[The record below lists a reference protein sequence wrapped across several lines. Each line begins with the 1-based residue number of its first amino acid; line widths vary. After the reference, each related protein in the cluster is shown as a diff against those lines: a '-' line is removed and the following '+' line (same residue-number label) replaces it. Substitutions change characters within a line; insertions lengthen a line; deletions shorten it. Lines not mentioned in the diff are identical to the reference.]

1 MTYYYVAWGAD
12 DRRVTGAIEAHSR
25 EAALGHLRA
34 RALSV
39 TALEA
44 PGSGLG
50 VAMRLH
56 RALRYGE
63 ACRST
68 FFRSFATLI
77 GAGISV
83 QRALATLIAQSGEG
97 PFAEV
102 LGSIGADVEQGATLS
117 SAMERHPRDM
127 SRLAIAMIRAGETA
141 GTLDAALLG
150 VAEWQERNRELIGKL
165 KSSLAYPTVVSLAA
179 GMLIVFLLTQT
190 MPAFASLF
198 AQAHVPVPEETKVL
212 IAIGRFFGRPAAW
225 VCVVAATSA
234 VAWLLTRLR
243 AKSSRCALALDRLR
257 LSVPVIGAIT
267 TKSVVARFCRT
278 LGSLLHAGV
287 DVVRAIDVTSG
298 VVQSAVY
305 ERALHQLVAALRRG
319 ETLASALEATG
330 AFDPTLLQLVLAG
343 EESGTLD
350 EMMLRLARAY
360 ESQVETAL
368 STLSSVI
375 EPALICALGAAIGTI
390 VASVII
396 PLYAMIGSIK

>member
-12 DRRVTGAIEAHSR
+12 DRRVRGAIEADSR

-44 PGSGLG
+44 GGSGLG
-50 VAMRLH
+50 VVTWLH

-127 SRLAIAMIRAGETA
+127 SRLTIAMIRAGETA
-141 GTLDAALLG
+141 GRLDAALLA
-150 VAEWQERNRELIGKL
+150 VAEWQERNRELLNKL
-165 KSSLAYPTVVSLAA
+165 KSSLAYPAVVTLAA
-179 GMLIVFLLTQT
+179 GVLIVFLLTQT

-198 AQAHVPVPEETKVL
+198 AQARVPLPLETNIL
-212 IAIGRFFGRPAAW
+212 ISVGRLFGRPAAW
-225 VCVVAATSA
+225 IGVIAGTSA
-234 VAWLLTRLR
+234 VAWLLMRLQ
-243 AKSSRCALALDRLR
+243 AGSSTCALAFDHLR
-257 LSVPVIGAIT
+257 LSVPVVGVIIA
-267 TKSVVARFCRT
+267 KSVVARFCRT

-287 DVVRAIDVTSG
+287 DVVRAIEVTAG

-305 ERALHQLVAALRRG
+305 EQALHQLLAALKRG
-319 ETLASALEATG
+319 ETLVGALEATG

-350 EMMLRLARAY
+350 EMLLRLAHAY

-375 EPALICALGAAIGTI
+375 EPALICALGAVIGTI